1 MKQLIIS
8 NSFSYEKAAFLIDGS
23 LEEFFYE
30 NNNENNCLGNIYKG
44 KVVDILPGM
53 QSAFVDIGLQKNAY
67 LYIDEL
73 LSDKIISEKSLNKK
87 ETYNINDIIKKGE
100 ELMVQVIREP
110 IGEKYISVSTDIT
123 MVSKHLIVVP
133 KNKKVSI
140 SKKIKNN
147 LAKKRLLEIGSNI
160 IRDDYGIV
168 MRTSAVEI
176 SEEILREE
184 YEILLDKYKKIEL
197 EFGYSYAPK
206 LLKKN
211 NSLIEKLFIEYMNTS
226 VDEIYVENKETKD
239 IVNKL
244 LLKYHA
250 GDNVKVIDSYS
261 NLFEI
266 FNIEKQIDELN
277 NRKIELDNGGS
288 IIIDSTEAL
297 TVIDVNSGKFV
308 GTSTKQDETSLA
320 INLEALNEIVRKIKL
335 RNISGIIIIDFI
347 DFREN
352 NYSDVLISKA
362 KELLK
367 NDKAK
372 TKVLG
377 MTKLNLMEI
386 TRKRMQENFY
396 DSMNESCKY
405 CNGSGKVASVLQIMF
420 KIENILKK
428 VSSNTSCNFVSL
440 KCNDQ
445 IYDKI
450 NSELKKDIAII
461 EEKSKISISFIKDK
475 SVTNNKIEIEKM
487 GKKV

>member
-110 IGEKYISVSTDIT
+110 IGEKYISISTDIT

-320 INLEALNEIVRKIKL
+320 INLEALNEIVRQIKL

-405 CNGSGKVASVLQIMF
+405 CNGSGKVASALQIMF

>member
-30 NNNENNCLGNIYKG
+30 KNDENGCLGNIYKA

-73 LSDKIISEKSLNKK
+73 LSTKTIFEKNLNKK
-87 ETYNINDIIKKGE
+87 EKYNINDIIKKGE

-110 IGEKYISVSTDIT
+110 IGEKYFSVSTDIT
-123 MVSKHLIVVP
+123 IVGKHLIVVP
-133 KNKKVSI
+133 KNKKVGL
-140 SKKIKNN
+140 SKKIKNDS
-147 LAKKRLLEIGSNI
+147 AKKRLFELGSNI
-160 IRDDYGIV
+160 IHDDYGMV
-168 MRTSAVEI
+168 MRTSAVGI
-176 SEEILREE
+176 SEQTLQEE
-184 YEILLDKYKKIEL
+184 YEFLLDKYKKIEL

-211 NSLIEKLFIEYMNTS
+211 DSLIEKLFIERINTS
-226 VDEIYVENKETKD
+226 IDEIYVENNETKD
-239 IVNKL
+239 IVSKL
-244 LLKYHA
+244 LLKYN
-250 GDNVKVIDSYS
+250 GESNVKLIDSYT

-266 FNIEKQIDELN
+266 FNIEKQINELN

-320 INLEALNEIVRKIKL
+320 MNLEALAEIARQIRL

-347 DFREN
+347 DFRQN
-352 NYSDVLISKA
+352 NYSDILISKA

-396 DSMNESCKY
+396 DSMNESCKH
-405 CNGSGKVASVLQIMF
+405 CNGSGKVPSTLQIMF

-440 KCNDQ
+440 RCNEQ

-450 NSELKKDIAII
+450 NDELKKDIALI
-461 EEKSKISISFIKDK
+461 EEKSNISISFTMDK
-475 SVTNNKIEIEKM
+475 SVISNKIEIEKM
-487 GKKV
+487 GKKA

>member
-320 INLEALNEIVRKIKL
+320 INLEALNEIVRQIKL

>member
-8 NSFSYEKAAFLIDGS
+8 NSFSYEKAAFLMDGS

-30 NNNENNCLGNIYKG
+30 NNDENSCLGNVYKA

-73 LSDKIISEKSLNKK
+73 LSDKFISEKSLNKK
-87 ETYNINDIIKKGE
+87 EKYNINDIIKKGE

-110 IGEKYISVSTDIT
+110 IGEKYISVSTDIAI
-123 MVSKHLIVVP
+123 VGKHLIVVP
-133 KNKKVSI
+133 KNKKVSL
-140 SKKIKNN
+140 SKKIKNDFT
-147 LAKKRLLEIGSNI
+147 KKRLFEIGSRI
-160 IRDDYGIV
+160 LYDDYGIV
-168 MRTSAVEI
+168 MRTSSVGI
-176 SEEILREE
+176 SEEVLQEE
-184 YEILLDKYKKIEL
+184 YEFLLDKYKRIEL

-206 LLKKN
+206 LLKKKD
-211 NSLIEKLFIEYMNTS
+211 SLIEKLFIEHINTS
-226 VDEIYVENKETKD
+226 IDEIYVENKETKE
-239 IVNKL
+239 IINKL
-244 LLKYHA
+244 ILKYY
-250 GDNVKVIDSYS
+250 GDSNVKVIDSYS

-308 GTSTKQDETSLA
+308 GTSSKQDETSLVM
-320 INLEALNEIVRKIKL
+320 NLEALNEIARQIRL

-347 DFREN
+347 DFRQN
-352 NYSDVLISKA
+352 NYSDILISKA

-405 CNGSGKVASVLQIMF
+405 CNGSGKVASKLQIMF

-428 VSSNTSCNFVSL
+428 LSSNTSCNFISL
-440 KCNDQ
+440 KCNEQ
-445 IYDKI
+445 IYDII
-450 NSELKKDIAII
+450 NTELKKDIAFI
-461 EEKSKISISFIKDK
+461 EEKSKISISFTMDN
-475 SVTNNKIEIEKM
+475 SVINNKIEIEKM
-487 GKKV
+487 GKKA

>member
-1 MKQLIIS
+1 MRQLIIS
-8 NSFSYEKAAFLIDGS
+8 NSFSYEKAALLINGS

-30 NNNENNCLGNIYKG
+30 NNSEDSCLNNIYKG
-44 KVVDILPGM
+44 KIVDILPGM
-53 QSAFVDIGLQKNAY
+53 QAAFIDIGLQKNAY

-73 LSDKIISEKSLNKK
+73 LSDKTLSEKNLKKK

-110 IGEKYISVSTDIT
+110 IGEKYVSVSTDIAI
-123 MVSKHLIVVP
+123 VGKHLIVIP

-140 SKKIKNN
+140 SKKIKNA
-147 LAKKRLLEIGSNI
+147 LAKNRLYEIGSKI
-160 IRDDYGIV
+160 VQDDYGIV
-168 MRTSAVEI
+168 MRTSAIGVAEK
-176 SEEILREE
+176 ILEDE

-206 LLKKN
+206 LLKKKD
-211 NSLIEKLFIEYMNTS
+211 SLIEKLFIEHMNES

-244 LLKYHA
+244 LIKYN
-250 GDNVKVIDSYS
+250 GSTNIKIIDSYT

-308 GTSTKQDETSLA
+308 GTGSQQDETSLVM
-320 INLEALNEIVRKIKL
+320 NLEALKEIARQIRL

-347 DFREN
+347 DFRKN
-352 NYSDVLISKA
+352 DFTNILISKA
-362 KELLK
+362 KEILK
-367 NDKAK
+367 TDKAK

-386 TRKRMQENFY
+386 TRKKRQENFY
-396 DSMNESCKY
+396 NAMNESCSL
-405 CNGSGKVASVLQIMF
+405 CNGSGKVPSALQIMF
-420 KIENILKK
+420 KVENILKK
-428 VSSNTSCNFVSL
+428 VNSNTSCNFVIL
-440 KCNDQ
+440 KCNEH

-450 NSELKKDIAII
+450 NTELKNDIASI
-461 EEKSKISISFIKDK
+461 EDRSKISMSFVKDN
-475 SVTNNKIEIEKM
+475 SVLNNKIEIEKM

>member
-30 NNNENNCLGNIYKG
+30 NNNENNRLGNIYKG

-73 LSDKIISEKSLNKK
+73 LSDKTIFEKSLNKK

-123 MVSKHLIVVP
+123 MVGKHLIVVP

-147 LAKKRLLEIGSNI
+147 LIKKRLFEIGSNI

-168 MRTSAVEI
+168 MRTSAVGI
-176 SEEILREE
+176 REEILSEE

-211 NSLIEKLFIEYMNTS
+211 DSLIEKLFIEYMNTS

-239 IVNKL
+239 IINKL
-244 LLKYHA
+244 LLKYYTGA
-250 GDNVKVIDSYS
+250 NVKVIDSYS

-308 GTSTKQDETSLA
+308 GTGTKQDETSLA
-320 INLEALNEIVRKIKL
+320 MNLEALNEIARQIKL

-352 NYSDVLISKA
+352 NYSDILISKA

-367 NDKAK
+367 SDKAK

-405 CNGSGKVASVLQIMF
+405 CNGSGKVASALQIMF

-428 VSSNTSCNFVSL
+428 LSSNTSCNFVSL
-440 KCNDQ
+440 KCNEQ

-450 NSELKKDIAII
+450 NAELKKDIALI

-475 SVTNNKIEIEKM
+475 SVINNKIEIEKM
-487 GKKV
+487 GKKA

>member
-73 LSDKIISEKSLNKK
+73 LSDKTISEKSLNKK

-320 INLEALNEIVRKIKL
+320 INLEALNEIVRQIKL

>member
-30 NNNENNCLGNIYKG
+30 NNDENSCLGNVYKA

-73 LSDKIISEKSLNKK
+73 LSDKTISEKGLNKK
-87 ETYNINDIIKKGE
+87 EKYNINDIIKKGE

-110 IGEKYISVSTDIT
+110 IGEKYFSVSTDIAI
-123 MVSKHLIVVP
+123 VGKHLIVVP
-133 KNKKVSI
+133 KNKKVSL
-140 SKKIKNN
+140 SKKIKNDF
-147 LAKKRLLEIGSNI
+147 AKKRLIEIGSNI
-160 IRDDYGIV
+160 MHDDYGIV
-168 MRTSAVEI
+168 MRTSSVGI
-176 SEEILREE
+176 NEEILQEE
-184 YEILLDKYKKIEL
+184 YDFLLDKYKKIEL
-197 EFGYSYAPK
+197 EYGYSYAPK

-211 NSLIEKLFIEYMNTS
+211 DSLIEKLFIEHINTS
-226 VDEIYVENKETKD
+226 IDEIYVENKETKD

-244 LLKYHA
+244 LLKYNA
-250 GDNVKVIDSYS
+250 ESNVKVIDSYS

-308 GTSTKQDETSLA
+308 GTSTKQDETSLVM
-320 INLEALNEIVRKIKL
+320 NLEALNEIVRQIKL

-347 DFREN
+347 DFRQN
-352 NYSDVLISKA
+352 NYSDNLISKA
-362 KELLK
+362 KELFK

-405 CNGSGKVASVLQIMF
+405 CSGSGKVASSLQIMF

-428 VSSNTSCNFVSL
+428 LSSNTSCNFVSL
-440 KCNDQ
+440 KCNEQ

-450 NSELKKDIAII
+450 STELKKDIALI
-461 EEKSKISISFIKDK
+461 EEKSKISISFTMDK
-475 SVTNNKIEIEKM
+475 SVISNKIEIEKM
-487 GKKV
+487 GKKA